1 MQLNLSGQHIEIT
14 DSLREHVSN
23 KFAKLTRHFDHMT
36 HVHVVLSVEKQ
47 RQKAEATIH
56 VSGANLFAS
65 DEHENMYTAI
75 EHIISKLD
83 RQIIKHKNK
92 IQDHHQ
98 ADGANM
104 KHNAV

>member
-1 MQLNLSGQHIEIT
+1 MQNIVKRWQFRHRMNENDWCRTLVIFDQQECITMQLNLSGQHIEIT

-65 DEHENMYTAI
+65 DEH
-75 EHIISKLD
+75 
-83 RQIIKHKNK
+83 
-92 IQDHHQ
+92 
-98 ADGANM
+98 
-104 KHNAV
+104 